1 MAEDHSVEEIGLDY
15 SPPRA
20 DVIEMRELQRKSQ
33 QGHDK
38 GAQYGWQEIL
48 DRLVKGARSELE
60 RLLETHPEVN
70 HVGVRFLEQTA
81 YLAKTEQDL
90 YAVVEAIHPSTD
102 YALLDYVLDRK
113 TTVMFFVH

>member
-1 MAEDHSVEEIGLDY
+1 MTTDHFVIEKELSY

-20 DVIEMRELQRKSQ
+20 DVVEMRELQRKYLQ
-33 QGHDK
+33 EHDK
-38 GAQYGWQEIL
+38 GARYGWQEIA
-48 DRLVKGARSELE
+48 DRLVQGARSELE

-90 YAVVEAIHPSTD
+90 YAVVEAIYPSTD
-102 YALLDYVLDRK
+102 YAPLDYILDRK
-113 TTVMFFVH
+113 TRVMHFIL

>member
-90 YAVVEAIHPSTD
+90 YDVVGVIYPAKE
-102 YALLDYVLDRK
+102 YALLDYLFNRK
-113 TTVMFFVH
+113 TTAMHLVF

>member
-1 MAEDHSVEEIGLDY
+1 MAEDYSVEEIRLQY
-15 SPPRA
+15 SPLRA
-20 DVIEMRELQRKSQ
+20 NVHKIGEVQRKRQ
-33 QGHDK
+33 QGHEK

-48 DRLVKGARSELE
+48 DRLVKGARSKLE

-81 YLAKTEQDL
+81 YLAKTEPDL
-90 YAVVEAIHPSTD
+90 YAVVEAIYSSTD

-113 TTVMFFVH
+113 TT